1 MTVLRT
7 QLSGIARRP
16 ARLLLTGLALIV
28 AATVVFGTV
37 LAQRITTQTILNT
50 FSGTSA
56 AADLVVGSR
65 TGGSPEA
72 LATVLKTPGVDSAIA
87 RTTAFYEVPTQG
99 GWLEVVAD
107 PGTGPLSDVKLTSG
121 TFPTAANQIAV
132 TPRTAE
138 RMGLTVGTTVS
149 ARAGTESPNHT
160 FTITGIAEPAKGEG
174 WSGTGYTTGEQVTAL
189 LAADSTADQIYA
201 YTPRIEVHLEPG
213 ADPAEVAQRLGQTL
227 PKVAEQSDEA
237 TLVPIDVAIGADLRR
252 QEALDAASSL
262 NEVFFLIGIFVA
274 IAAAAAALVATSTFR
289 IVFAQRMR
297 QLALLRAV
305 GAGRG
310 PLTRALIVEGALTGA
325 IAGVTGVL
333 IAYLLGLAAGPAARV
348 FLDAELAPPG
358 LPILPAII
366 VVLGTTLIAM
376 IAVLSPAVTASRVSP
391 LEALRSAAVTGA
403 TSALGPVRWVF
414 GLLLTAASVALIAV
428 AVLNLPEPNTPNTTG
443 EMVMLAT
450 VGGGTLAFF
459 ALVVLGPAVLR
470 PVLWLVGLPLRALG
484 PTGRLAVGGVG
495 GAPKRAA
502 SVSVVVALAVTLIAA
517 AVVALSTVRVEMNQ
531 QLALM
536 APADLQIS
544 AEAGTT
550 LPAGVLDAAKSSPE
564 LKNVLSFRTA
574 DVDLPVTAGPGMMVA
589 PGEEAPDKITAKVSD
604 LALGS
609 LSTIKDI
616 RITQGSLDA
625 IGPGKVVAV
634 DWLGSDNGGN
644 YGLGYGEQTTLTR
657 EGKKIT
663 VTVAATVSGL
673 PGDAWVLVDPADL
686 TTLGAA
692 PEPTGLLAD
701 AAGDRNTAL
710 TAARALV
717 PGSGVQMLAD
727 QRDDFASELLL
738 LTIVAFGLVGMTVSV
753 AVVGV
758 GTTTALSVVE
768 RLREAGLLRAVGMSR
783 GRLRA
788 TLLLEASLYGV
799 VGSLLGLAL
808 AIPFASLMLSAVGL
822 DGPLALPWG
831 QLALVIVVLG
841 LLTAASG
848 VLPARRASRVSPTA
862 ALAMD

>member
-1 MTVLRT
+1 MSVLRT
-7 QLSGIARRP
+7 QLAGISRRP

-56 AADLVVGSR
+56 AADVVVGAQ

-72 LATVLKTPGVDSAIA
+72 LATVLKTPGVDSAIS
-87 RTTAFYEVPTQG
+87 RVTAYYEAPTSG
-99 GWLEVVAD
+99 GWMEITAD
-107 PGTGPLSDVKLTSG
+107 PGAGPLSDVKTISG

-138 RMGLTVGTTVS
+138 RMGLTVGGTVS
-149 ARAGTESPNHT
+149 VRGGSESPNHT
-160 FTITGIAEPAKGEG
+160 LTVTGIVEPAKGEG
-174 WSGTGYTTGEQVTAL
+174 WSGTGYTTTEFVNAL
-189 LAADSTADQIYA
+189 VAADGPA
-201 YTPRIEVHLEPG
+201 YTPYMPRIEVHLQSG
-213 ADPAEVAQRLGQTL
+213 ADPAAVAQQLGQTL
-227 PKVAEQSDEA
+227 PKIQDVNDENNK
-237 TLVPIDVAIGADLRR
+237 VSIDVALGPELRR
-252 QEALDAASSL
+252 QEALDAAASL

-310 PLTRALIVEGALTGA
+310 PLTRALIIEGALTGMVA
-325 IAGVTGVL
+325 GAAGVLV
-333 IAYLLGLAAGPAARV
+333 AYLLGLAAAPAARV
-348 FLDAELAPPG
+348 FLDTDLASPG
-358 LPILPAII
+358 LPLLPAIL
-366 VVLGTTLIAM
+366 VVAGTTIIAI
-376 IAVLSPAVTASRVSP
+376 IAVLSPAISASRVSP

-403 TSALGPVRWVF
+403 SSTLGPVRWVF
-414 GLLLTAASVALIAV
+414 GLLITAGSVALLAV

-443 EMVMLAT
+443 ELVMLAT
-450 VGGGTLAFF
+450 VAGGTLGFF

-517 AVVALSTVRVEMNQ
+517 AVVALSTARVEMDQ

-536 APADLQIS
+536 APADLQVA
-544 AEAGTT
+544 AETGTT
-550 LPAGVLDAAKSSPE
+550 LPAGALEAAKASPE
-564 LKNVLSFRTA
+564 LKNVLPYRLVEA
-574 DVDLPVTAGPGMMVA
+574 DVPIKPGGNMYVA
-589 PGEEAPDKITAKVSD
+589 PGEEAPDKTTAKVSD
-604 LALGS
+604 LSLGS
-609 LSTIKDI
+609 LSTIDDI
-616 RITQGSLDA
+616 QITEGSLDQV
-625 IGPGKVVAV
+625 GPGKVVAV
-634 DWLGSDNGGN
+634 DYLGGDMGSD
-644 YGLGYGEQTTLTR
+644 YGLGYGDQTTLTH

-663 VTVAATVSGL
+663 VTVVATVSGL
-673 PGDAWVLVDPADL
+673 PGDAWVLLDPADM
-686 TTLGAA
+686 TALGAA
-692 PEPTGLLAD
+692 PAPTGLLAD
-701 AAGDRNTAL
+701 AAGDRTAAL
-710 TAARALV
+710 NAARALV
-717 PGSGVQMLAD
+717 PGGGVQLLAD
-727 QRDDFASELLL
+727 QRDDFAEQLLL

-808 AIPFASLMLSAVGL
+808 AIPFASLMLSAIGL
-822 DGPLALPWG
+822 NGPLALPWG